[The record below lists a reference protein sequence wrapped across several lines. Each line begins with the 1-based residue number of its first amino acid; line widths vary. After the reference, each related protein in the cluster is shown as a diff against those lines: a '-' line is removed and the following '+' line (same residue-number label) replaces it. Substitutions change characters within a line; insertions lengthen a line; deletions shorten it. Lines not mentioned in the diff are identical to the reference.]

1 MSKKT
6 TLNGDKFIIVFPIY
20 QPSQK
25 QTIVKSYKSKV
36 AMQTRNRNQFEVN
49 GSHERIRIIGAV
61 YFFLLLLWS
70 VGQFGSIPAR
80 GNISII

>member
-1 MSKKT
+1 
-6 TLNGDKFIIVFPIY
+6 
-20 QPSQK
+20 
-25 QTIVKSYKSKV
+25 
-36 AMQTRNRNQFEVN
+36 MQNRNRNQFEVN